1 MTSEIHTELLWQK
14 RKMRRKS
21 CQAEGINDRNH
32 PSNNG
37 RDIVIYFIEYIF
49 SSSQAKL
56 EARLVERGG
65 QFFAGNHL
73 TWADLH
79 VFKFLDELR
88 IANDIKVN
96 REYYSKKYVLHLLL
110 SKSYFQFPNTNF
122 TYSMSSS
129 IHF

>member
-1 MTSEIHTELLWQK
+1 MLPNSSCDRITSQK
-14 RKMRRKS
+14 PQQ
-21 CQAEGINDRNH
+21 C
-32 PSNNG
+32 NG

-96 REYYSKKYVLHLLL
+96 REYYSKKYVIHLLL
-110 SKSYFQFPNTNF
+110 SKSYFQFPNTKF

>member
-1 MTSEIHTELLWQK
+1 MTETIPQT
-14 RKMRRKS
+14 
-21 CQAEGINDRNH
+21 
-32 PSNNG
+32 

-96 REYYSKKYVLHLLL
+96 IVVL
-110 SKSYFQFPNTNF
+110 Q
-122 TYSMSSS
+122 
-129 IHF
+129 